1 MNTIIEFLK
10 TQLTKWVDQFKLKNP
25 QAFAIVAGV
34 IYIVWW
40 SLDNYLGNGMLK
52 DIEIQVFGMT
62 FYLLDGVKNILVFI
76 LASVG
81 AHTPQKINPAPE
93 ENSEA

>member
-1 MNTIIEFLK
+1 MNTILEFLRSN
-10 TQLTKWVDQFKLKNP
+10 LSKWVDQFKLKNP

-34 IYIVWW
+34 LYLVWW

-52 DIEIQVFGMT
+52 DISINLLGME
-62 FYLLDGVKNILVFI
+62 FYLLDGVKNVLVFV

-81 AHTPQKINPAPE
+81 AHTPKINLPEAPAQK
-93 ENSEA
+93 

>member
-1 MNTIIEFLK
+1 MNTIIEFLR

-25 QAFAIVAGV
+25 QAFAVVAGV
-34 IYIVWW
+34 LYVVWW

-52 DIEIQVFGMT
+52 DISLNLFGMEI
-62 FYLLDGVKNILVFI
+62 YVLDAVKNTLVFI

-81 AHTPQKINPAPE
+81 AHTPQNNLPEDPAKQ
-93 ENSEA
+93 

>member
-1 MNTIIEFLK
+1 MNTILEFLK

-25 QAFAIVAGV
+25 QAFAIVAGI
-34 IYIVWW
+34 IYMVWW

-81 AHTPQKINPAPE
+81 AHTPQINQPEKPAQL
-93 ENSEA
+93 